1 MKGGDIMEFNL
12 SNILLA
18 GIGSLAFTYEKATEI
33 IDELVKKGE
42 LTVKQGKE
50 LNEELKRKMTKNIT
64 KDALLTKEDIKEIIA
79 ELNLATKLDIE
90 ELKTRLDKLENK

>member
-1 MKGGDIMEFNL
+1 MEFNL

>member
-1 MKGGDIMEFNL
+1 MEFNL
-12 SNILLA
+12 SNILMA

-50 LNEELKRKMTKNIT
+50 LNEELKRKMAKNFT
-64 KDALLTKEDIKEIIA
+64 KDNLLTKEDIKQIIA
-79 ELNLATKLDIE
+79 ELDLATKEDIE
-90 ELKTRLDKLENK
+90 EIKRRLEKLEDK

>member
-1 MKGGDIMEFNL
+1 MEFNL
-12 SNILLA
+12 SNILMA

-50 LNEELKRKMTKNIT
+50 LNEELKRKMAKNFT
-64 KDALLTKEDIKEIIA
+64 KDNLLTKEDIEKI
-79 ELNLATKLDIE
+79 K
-90 ELKTRLDKLENK
+90 KRLEKLEDK

>member
-1 MKGGDIMEFNL
+1 MEFNL

-64 KDALLTKEDIKEIIA
+64 KDALLTKEDVKEIIA

>member
-64 KDALLTKEDIKEIIA
+64 KDALLTKEDVKEIIA

>member
-1 MKGGDIMEFNL
+1 MEFNL

-18 GIGSLAFTYEKATEI
+18 GIGSVAFTYEKATEI

-50 LNEELKRKMTKNIT
+50 LNEELKRKMTKNFSR
-64 KDALLTKEDIKEIIA
+64 DALLTKEDIKEIIA
-79 ELNLATKLDIE
+79 ELNLATKYDIE

>member
-64 KDALLTKEDIKEIIA
+64 KDALLTKEDVKEIIA
-79 ELNLATKLDIE
+79 ELNLATKYDIE

>member
-1 MKGGDIMEFNL
+1 MEFNL

-33 IDELVKKGE
+33 IEELVKKGE

-64 KDALLTKEDIKEIIA
+64 KDTLLTKEDIKEIIA
-79 ELNLATKLDIE
+79 ELDLATKDDIDE
-90 ELKTRLDKLENK
+90 IKNRLDKLENK